1 MSVSTRVDD
10 LSPPVSLLCPTKTTS
25 GKSPRLPRLH
35 SRRMLSIS
43 MPDPISRFATALL
56 ASTISV
62 ACVAPAGD
70 AEPTGDET
78 AAIEADNTFEP
89 DTEEPSHGTY
99 YDCTEWIPV
108 PAVVRGGR
116 MAAICNAWVIVPG
129 GR

>member
-1 MSVSTRVDD
+1 
-10 LSPPVSLLCPTKTTS
+10 
-25 GKSPRLPRLH
+25 
-35 SRRMLSIS
+35 

-56 ASTISV
+56 ASTIPV
-62 ACVAPAGD
+62 AWVAPAGD